1 MRLLST
7 IFCANCSSSSGRT
20 AVLSCCTYWPRLS
33 VQHQEDGAH
42 GRAVM
47 CRMGDLKYTMRLYEK
62 DELYDLS
69 KDPDEQVNVI
79 DDPSYLSAI
88 LEFQKTIL
96 RWYQETVDWVPDRK
110 DKR

>member
-1 MRLLST
+1 MRKVVDQWE
-7 IFCANCSSSSGRT
+7 I
-20 AVLSCCTYWPRLS
+20 VLQWNLPRLS